1 MPRETLKAHDKPS
14 GDTALTV
21 TRRGAGAAIAAIAG
35 ALFALPALAVD
46 QPPGRIIHIR
56 VQDLS
61 APYATPSV
69 ANSPDR
75 IPRPEG
81 STLRVPKGF
90 SVNIFAEN
98 LSHARWMT
106 VAANGDVFL
115 AESSAGKITLLR
127 DGDGDG
133 RAELVT
139 TFAKGFSEP
148 HGLALARGYLYI
160 ADTRRVWRIPYR
172 PGQRRAQGGAEP
184 VTPRGALGSGGGH
197 WTRNIAFSPEGELF
211 YVAIGSASNIAEE
224 PEVRA
229 SVQEFAAD
237 GSGQRTFA
245 SGLRNPVG
253 IAFYPGTNDL
263 YVVVNERDGLGDEL
277 VPDYLTRV
285 RRGGFYGWPYSYVGS
300 HPQPGYAHRRPEL
313 VKRAIVP
320 DVLFRSHSAP
330 LGLVFYDAE
339 RFPREYKGDAFVAL
353 HGSWNADVPRGYTV
367 VRVPFAGGRPKGHYE
382 IFASGFWAKGEGTA
396 AVWGR
401 PAGLAVAI
409 DGSLLVADDVGDVV
423 WRISHGL

>member
-1 MPRETLKAHDKPS
+1 MPHETLKAHDKPS

-56 VQDLS
+56 AQDLP
-61 APYATPSV
+61 APHATPSV

-81 STLRVPKGF
+81 GTLRVPKGF

-148 HGLALARGYLYI
+148 HGLALARGYLYV

-197 WTRNIAFSPEGELF
+197 WTRNIAFSPEGEFF

-353 HGSWNADVPRGYTV
+353 HGSWNADVPRGYMV

-423 WRISHGL
+423 WRISYGR